1 MTNEKLSSPLLW
13 KTARNDWW
21 GGKDN
26 LEIPQLLMFTGRGGK
41 KKKDKVWERERVFCR
56 DISINFMRQ
65 TSRLAMTVDLSGSR
79 GKCTKHLLTF
89 AYRASY
95 TVSAK
100 KPTAL
105 PSLSPPSGVAASP
118 NSLPLLQ
125 LQLPDCVFFT
135 PVSLFFYFS
144 HSSTNPESSTFNS
157 KAPQQDEDYFCQ
169 A

>member
-65 TSRLAMTVDLSGSR
+65 TSSLAMTADLSGSR

-95 TVSAK
+95 KVSAK
-100 KPTAL
+100 EPTAL

-135 PVSLFFYFS
+135 PVSLFYFS
-144 HSSTNPESSTFNS
+144 HSSTESSTFNS